1 MSDIQIPGTLPTV
14 EKMRRMMMVAQ
25 MRSTADASGMG
36 FIGGWM
42 DEETGE
48 VFFQTNVDQPEDVNN
63 FLRGILPSNAQL
75 PGNNQ

>member
-1 MSDIQIPGTLPTV
+1 MPDEIQVPNQLPDMQ
-14 EKMRRMMMVAQ
+14 KLRRMMMVAQ

-48 VFFQTNVDQPEDVNN
+48 VFYQTNIDQDDLPVND
-63 FLRGILPSNAQL
+63 FLRGVLPDNAQL
-75 PGNNQ
+75 PE

>member
-1 MSDIQIPGTLPTV
+1 MSNEIRVPDQLPDM

-25 MRSTADASGMG
+25 MRSTADNNGMG

-48 VFFQTNVDQPEDVNN
+48 VFYQSNMDEELPVND
-63 FLRGILPSNAQL
+63 FLRGVLPSNAQL
-75 PGNNQ
+75 PE

>member
-1 MSDIQIPGTLPTV
+1 MSEIQVPNTLPTM
-14 EKMRRMMMVAQ
+14 ERMRRMMMVAQ

-48 VFFQTNVDQPEDVNN
+48 VFYQTNCEESDQVNQ
-63 FLRGILPSNAQL
+63 FLRQVLPDNAQL
-75 PGNNQ
+75 PETNE

>member
-1 MSDIQIPGTLPTV
+1 MPDEIQVPNQLPDMQ
-14 EKMRRMMMVAQ
+14 KLRRMMMVAQ

-48 VFFQTNVDQPEDVNN
+48 VFYQTNVDQDDLPVAD
-63 FLRGILPSNAQL
+63 FLRGVLPDNAQL
-75 PGNNQ
+75 PE

>member
-1 MSDIQIPGTLPTV
+1 MSEIQIPNTLPTM
-14 EKMRRMMMVAQ
+14 ERMRRMMMVAQ

-48 VFFQTNVDQPEDVNN
+48 VFYQTNREESDQVNQ
-63 FLRGILPSNAQL
+63 FLRQVLPDNAQL
-75 PGNNQ
+75 PANGE